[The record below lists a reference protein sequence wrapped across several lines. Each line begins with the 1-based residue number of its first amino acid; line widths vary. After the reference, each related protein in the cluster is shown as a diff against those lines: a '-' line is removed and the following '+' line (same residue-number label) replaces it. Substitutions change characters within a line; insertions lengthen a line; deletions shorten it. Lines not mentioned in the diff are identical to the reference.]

1 MGSADEISAAFVRH
15 YAAKV
20 REHGPTAAGVDWRV
34 DANAEIAYDKM
45 LAVIRDE
52 DRGRRVSLLDAGC
65 GYGGLLGYA
74 RQRGIALDYTGV
86 DVTPEMIEHGR
97 RLYPGARFEA
107 ADLLDWQA
115 PQPRYDYVVCSGIL
129 TLKLAA
135 SILDMN
141 DYFGRIV
148 RRMFALAET
157 GIAFNAMSNRVNYME
172 DKLYYRSPVE
182 VLAFCLAE
190 LSSKVRL
197 DHSYPRFEFT
207 TYVYR
212 DGRAG

>member
-1 MGSADEISAAFVRH
+1 MDRVQEISEAFVRH
-15 YAAKV
+15 YADKV

-45 LAVIRDE
+45 LAVIRE
-52 DRGRRVSLLDAGC
+52 ADRGRRPSLLDAGC

-74 RQRGIALDYTGV
+74 RKRGIDLDYTGV
-86 DVTPEMIEHGR
+86 DITPEMIEHGR
-97 RLYPGARFEA
+97 RLYPDARFEA
-107 ADLLDWQA
+107 ADLLAW
-115 PQPRYDYVVCSGIL
+115 PETKRFHYVVCSGIL

-148 RRMFALAET
+148 RRMFALADK
-157 GIAFNAMSNRVNYME
+157 GIAFNCMSNRVNYME

-182 VLAFCLAE
+182 VLAFCLSE
-190 LSSKVRL
+190 LSTKVRL
-197 DHSYPRFEFT
+197 DHAYERFEFT

-212 DGRAG
+212 DGRS